1 MEYYWWFAIALGFF
15 IVEIMTPGF
24 VLMWFG
30 VGAIIAGLLDL
41 FGVHNMF
48 IQVIV
53 FGITSIV
60 LVTLSRTIF
69 KNVFMHRS
77 PGAGL
82 KTNMDAL
89 IGKIGRVSEDIDNET
104 SVGRVIIEGQDW
116 LARSEDNRNI
126 SAGTRVSVVRFEG
139 ARLIVAPVN

>member
-41 FGVHNMF
+41 LGIHDMF

-53 FGITSIV
+53 FGITSII
-60 LVTLSRTIF
+60 LVALSQTIF
-69 KNVFMHRS
+69 KNVLMRRS
-77 PGAGL
+77 PGETL
-82 KTNMDAL
+82 KTNMDAM
-89 IGKIGRVSEDIDNET
+89 IGKVGKVSEDINNEM
-104 SVGRVIIEGQDW
+104 SAGRVVVEGQDW
-116 LARSEDNRNI
+116 LARSENDQRI
-126 SAGTRVSVVRFEG
+126 AAGTRVKIVRFEG
-139 ARLIVAPVN
+139 ARLIVTPA

>member
-41 FGVHNMF
+41 LGVHDMF

-60 LVTLSRTIF
+60 LVALSQTIF
-69 KNVFMHRS
+69 KNVLMRRS
-77 PGAGL
+77 PGETL
-82 KTNMDAL
+82 KTNMDAM
-89 IGKIGRVSEDIDNET
+89 IGKIGRVSEDIDNEM
-104 SVGRVIIEGQDW
+104 SGGRVIIERQDW
-116 LARSEDNRNI
+116 MARSDGNQRI
-126 SAGTRVSVVRFEG
+126 AAGTLVKIVRFEG
-139 ARLIVAPVN
+139 ATLIVTPVS